1 MKMNLQPDH
10 TNLPGGAGAGAP
22 ALPALFDIE
31 HALLELTE
39 IDEESIPTPELLE
52 RYRADLELAI
62 RGSIEKRERIAW
74 RLFDLTKQAAV
85 KRAAAKVH
93 TEKASELLREAG
105 RRESAADI
113 LKNYVLGVMK
123 TLPKPKTGAR
133 KLEGETATFTAK
145 GAPPSVEI
153 FDESLVPDK
162 YKYVTVRVNLT
173 GWRALMA
180 AVKAEAAKG
189 GEYPD
194 LVRYG
199 VALEA
204 CPTTVNIADKTE
216 LKEALQKTVKC
227 RACND
232 GKSKDGGGP
241 CPECEAMGTKP
252 VTIPGVRL
260 ITDKFRLEVA

>member
-1 MKMNLQPDH
+1 MELE
-10 TNLPGGAGAGAP
+10 TELAAP
-22 ALPALFDIE
+22 AKLPALFDLE

-52 RYRADLELAI
+52 RYRADLDLAI

-105 RRESAADI
+105 KRESAADR
-113 LKNYVLGVMK
+113 LKSYVLGVMK
-123 TLPKPKTGAR
+123 TLPKPKRGPR
-133 KLEGETATFTAK
+133 VLEGETATFTAK
-145 GAPPSVEI
+145 GVPASAEI

-162 YKYVTVRVNLT
+162 YKYVTVRVNLVV
-173 GWRALMA
+173 WRFLMQTLKDTKEEI
-180 AVKAEAAKG
+180 VGKA
-189 GEYPD
+189 
-194 LVRYG
+194 G

-204 CPTTVNIADKTE
+204 CPTTLNIADKTE
-216 LKEALQKTVKC
+216 LKEVLAKTVKC
-227 RACND
+227 RACDD

-241 CPECEAMGTKP
+241 CAECEAVGTKP

-260 ITDKFRLEVA
+260 ITDKLRLEVA